1 MTTEKQQFDL
11 SVQRAANGQ
20 IVTYK
25 PQQEDPFGAI
35 SSFMRTA
42 KSTTESN
49 DNDWDP
55 NAKSETIDSFIEGM
69 DKLQTGLKACGPVTM
84 VYLAKESDR
93 MFDDIKNFLSTGVAP
108 ATQT

>member
-42 KSTTESN
+42 KGSAENSN
-49 DNDWDP
+49 EWDP
-55 NAKSETIDSFIEGM
+55 NSKTETIDSFIDGM
-69 DKLQTGLKACGPVTM
+69 DKLQTGLKACGPVT
-84 VYLAKESDR
+84 
-93 MFDDIKNFLSTGVAP
+93 
-108 ATQT
+108 